1 MNDELLLNFKSLILC
16 PLIKFLGMTATL
28 SQDTSDPLRGEI
40 FKLSTYL
47 VGTGSLPRSRAF
59 PAQAGS
65 EYTIS
70 LSKILVGPPP
80 ESTPLKTPH
89 MQSCIVLVSNLQPSM
104 TDATIKRE
112 CIETVGRPR
121 FIYMHVAD
129 PRTGLF
135 SGTAVIEFSDENHA
149 KSLCQLGLCS
159 KSVRPISDQEYTSL
173 SSGEWPMLEYG
184 PPQGV
189 FSHHPA
195 PQTTSSPQKPTPAP
209 MWAQPAHRPSNPWQ
223 K

>member
-1 MNDELLLNFKSLILC
+1 
-16 PLIKFLGMTATL
+16 MTATL
-28 SQDTSDPLRGEI
+28 AHDTSDPLRGEV

-47 VGTGSLPRSRAF
+47 IGAGYLQRTRTLPLPLQSGA
-59 PAQAGS
+59 

-80 ESTPLKTPH
+80 GSTSLKTPH
-89 MQSCIVLVSNLQPSM
+89 VQSCIVLVSNLSSAV
-104 TDATIKRE
+104 TDAAIKRE
-112 CIETVGRPR
+112 CIETVGRPK

-135 SGTAVIEFSDENHA
+135 SGTAVIEFSDESHA
-149 KSLCQLGLCS
+149 KSLCQSGLFS
-159 KSVRPISDQEYTSL
+159 QPVRLISQTEFTSL
-173 SSGEWPMLEYG
+173 TTGEWPMLEYG

-189 FSHHPA
+189 FSHQPSA
-195 PQTTSSPQKPTPAP
+195 VVTPSPQKPAPAP
-209 MWAQPAHRPSNPWQ
+209 MWAQPSHRPSNPWQ